1 MIAVL
6 EKNYTVSEFLEMDDF
21 EEGFCYELIQW

>member
-6 EKNYTVSEFLEMDDF
+6 EKNYTVIEFLEMDDF
-21 EEGFCYELIQW
+21 EEGFRYELIQW